1 MFATQIF
8 KVIGHFKLRNFWQLL
23 QKLVEKAVEFN
34 SSQLIFRQEFLKYV
48 LEILLLKTSF
58 FDKNFRSEFRIDHSL
73 KNTNQLI
80 FPFPE
85 CSGYPVPLTWG
96 RLEFDPGRKQII
108 LFFFFWMSDNLY
120 EDIDCGTDAHPL
132 FVTDYVCQGKL
143 GFKETIVST
152 YYFLSICFL
161 VYYCERYFKK
171 H

>member
-1 MFATQIF
+1 MVTCLVHAHHTASLLLPSSQLDVWDPISWMFATQIF

-96 RLEFDPGRKQII
+96 RLEFDPGRKQVI
-108 LFFFFWMSDNLY
+108 LFFFFECPTTFMKTLTVAQMLIPYLSQ
-120 EDIDCGTDAHPL
+120 IMFA
-132 FVTDYVCQGKL
+132 
-143 GFKETIVST
+143 KEI
-152 YYFLSICFL
+152 
-161 VYYCERYFKK
+161 
-171 H
+171 